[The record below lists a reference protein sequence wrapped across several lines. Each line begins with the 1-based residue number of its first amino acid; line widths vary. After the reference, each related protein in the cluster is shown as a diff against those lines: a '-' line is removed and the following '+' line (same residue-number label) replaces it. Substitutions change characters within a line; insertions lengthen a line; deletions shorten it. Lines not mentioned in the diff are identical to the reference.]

1 MHKPL
6 LVAACAVATALS
18 GCAALAPLSPYEIGA
33 QMNGE
38 YLEADGTWRG
48 RFTTATAPEDR
59 ANLARELAFMLIGRS
74 DRKCENYLVGISSG
88 RNAFGGSLDLLS
100 MGLGVAATG
109 ASSLGS
115 ATELA
120 GGSSFIQSLRQTS
133 DSRLFA
139 DHDTGTIYRVVHQG
153 RAVERQALMTAIT
166 DGRFDTWGPEAI
178 AAVVNAYDVK
188 CGVNYANSLIREA
201 VESNVE
207 NLEPTVLLPGDEV
220 GETETETETE
230 TGDDT

>member
-1 MHKPL
+1 ML
-6 LVAACAVATALS
+6 AAVCAIAAAALS
-18 GCAALAPLSPYEIGA
+18 GCGTLAPFSPYEIGA
-33 QMNGE
+33 RMNGE
-38 YLEADGTWRG
+38 YLEADGAWRD
-48 RFTTATAPEDR
+48 RFNSASTAQDR
-59 ANLARELAFMLIGRS
+59 ANLARELAFMLLGRS

-139 DHDTGTIYRVVHQG
+139 NHDTGTIYRVVHQG
-153 RAVERQALMTAIT
+153 RAVERQALMTAIAG
-166 DGRFDTWGPEAI
+166 GRFDTWGPEAI

-201 VESNVE
+201 VENNAG
-207 NLEPTVLLPGDEV
+207 NLQPAILLPGDEAGGAV
-220 GETETETETE
+220 PETETEVN
-230 TGDDT
+230 DDA